1 MFKFNKITALDKFCV
16 PIVPS
21 RGLVLRDAQGICV
34 HLVTHCEGM
43 ECYQGWHNSSVI
55 SKAQSWFEINSGNS
69 ILWLWNKLMMSPNK
83 NNGKTQT
90 SLASTFSPTQFIVY
104 ERVSLTESWTRCYQE
119 AKNLA
124 LALKRPIRPLDISW
138 LNFSLITPM
147 FR

>member
-16 PIVPS
+16 PIAPS

-43 ECYQGWHNSSVI
+43 ECYWGWHNSSVI

-69 ILWLWNKLMMSPNK
+69 ILWLWNKLMMSLSK
-83 NNGKTQT
+83 NNSKTQT

-104 ERVSLTESWTRCYQE
+104 EGASLTESWTRCY
-119 AKNLA
+119 A
-124 LALKRPIRPLDISW
+124 LIRKLKTWHLLW
-138 LNFSLITPM
+138 KGQ
-147 FR
+147 